1 MMMNITSNKVWLPL
15 LGSMILLISTALL
28 HAETSS
34 QLDEPKIINALYSHY
49 GERAAK
55 RGQAWFDMMKESDHL
70 TASEKI
76 QNVNDF
82 FNLLHFVDDIKLW
95 GDKNYWATPIEF
107 IGANGG
113 DCEDFAIAKYFT
125 LLELGIADQKMRIM
139 MVKALTLNQYHMVV
153 AYYKTPSSVPEILDN
168 IDGKIKLASQR
179 TDLVPIYSFNGK
191 QLWLNKVKGQGVL
204 AGSSAR
210 LKQWTNLNQRLR
222 VSNMKQPK
230 LRME

>member
-1 MMMNITSNKVWLPL
+1 MTISSNKVWLSL
-15 LGSMILLISTALL
+15 LSSVLLLISTALL
-28 HAETSS
+28 YAKSSS
-34 QLDEPKIINALYSHY
+34 QLDEAKIITALNNYY

-55 RGQAWFDMMKESDHL
+55 RGRAWFDMMLASYHL
-70 TASEKI
+70 TAPEKI
-76 QNVNDF
+76 KNVNDF
-82 FNLLHFVDDIKLW
+82 FNQLNFIDDIKLW

-107 IGANGG
+107 IGVNGG

-153 AYYKTPSSVPEILDN
+153 SYYEAPSSVPLILDN
-168 IDGKIKLASQR
+168 IDFRIKPASQR
-179 TDLVPIYSFNGK
+179 NDLVPIYSFNGK
-191 QLWLNKVKGQGVL
+191 QLWLNKEKGQGEL

-210 LKQWTNLNQRLR
+210 LKQWTNLNYRLR
-222 VSNMKQPK
+222 VPNMKQPK

>member
-1 MMMNITSNKVWLPL
+1 MTISSNKVWLSL
-15 LGSMILLISTALL
+15 LSSVLLLISTALL
-28 HAETSS
+28 YAKSSS
-34 QLDEPKIINALYSHY
+34 QLDEAKIITALNNYY

-55 RGQAWFDMMKESDHL
+55 RGRAWFDMMLASYHL
-70 TASEKI
+70 TAPEKI
-76 QNVNDF
+76 KNVNDF
-82 FNLLHFVDDIKLW
+82 FNQLNFIDDIKLW

-107 IGANGG
+107 IGVNGG

-153 AYYKTPSSVPEILDN
+153 SYYEAPSSVPLILDN
-168 IDGKIKLASQR
+168 IDFRIKPASQR
-179 TDLVPIYSFNGK
+179 NDLVPIYSFNGK
-191 QLWLNKVKGQGVL
+191 QLWLNKEKGQGEL

-210 LKQWTNLNQRLR
+210 LKQWTNLNHRLR
-222 VSNMKQPK
+222 VPNMKQPK